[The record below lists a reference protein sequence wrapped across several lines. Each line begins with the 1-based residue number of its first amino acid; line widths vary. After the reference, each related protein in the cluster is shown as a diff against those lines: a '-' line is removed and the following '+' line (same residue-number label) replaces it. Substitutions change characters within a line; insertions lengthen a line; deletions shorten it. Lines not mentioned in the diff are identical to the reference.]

1 MTKSIMPIVT
11 VASLCL
17 VALSWGQSGPES
29 LPAPK
34 PSLPAPGMLTQRGPE
49 LELEL
54 MRLKD
59 AFKIIGE
66 AHPMRLRVEDRIKQ
80 LEVELATFRSIPN
93 PFAEYEAQGL
103 GPTEILD
110 QLTEEQLRVLVIR
123 LSVDMKDLRKRLEAL
138 EKASPAGKRLPATW
152 LPR

>member
-1 MTKSIMPIVT
+1 MPTVT

-17 VALSWGQSGPES
+17 VAMSWGQTGPEA

-34 PSLPAPGMLTQRGPE
+34 PMLPAPGMLTQRGPE
-49 LELEL
+49 VELEL
-54 MRLKD
+54 IRLRD
-59 AFKIIGE
+59 AFKIMGE
-66 AHPMRLRVEDRIKQ
+66 AHPMRKRVQERIQQ
-80 LEVELATFRSIPN
+80 LEAELETFRAIPN

-110 QLTEEQLRVLVIR
+110 RLTEEQLKVLVIR

-138 EKASPAGKRLPATW
+138 EKASPAGRRIPNTIIA
-152 LPR
+152 R